1 MAGPTESFQFDTFLT
16 ATTKNY
22 DPILRKNFLEFR
34 PATNILMDD
43 YGHKDTGGGRMWQG
57 VAEYGQNP
65 NVKWFENTDPFAQ
78 EVAQT
83 ALPLQYQWRYLGASI
98 GISRVEQAENRGQA
112 ALFSIVE
119 SRLRQVTRTMA
130 SVINEAIFLDGTGTG
145 GKSIAGLAALVST
158 TPSTG
163 VVGLLDPATNPFW
176 RNTAVTSAGS
186 FAANGVKGTATDVV
200 ETAFNNSTDGTYDT
214 PNAIVS
220 AQDVFEFYKRTL
232 LGTTRYLDSSSK
244 VGDMSFRALEYNG
257 IKWVWDRQ
265 CPSGRMY
272 GLNTNYVHMV
282 VDPTMLFEWTE
293 PLKYTTQLA
302 STRLCA
308 TRFFLRCTSR
318 MFQFVVDGFSA

>member
-1 MAGPTESFQFDTFLT
+1 M
-16 ATTKNY
+16 
-22 DPILRKNFLEFR
+22 
-34 PATNILMDD
+34 
-43 YGHKDTGGGRMWQG
+43 
-57 VAEYGQNP
+57 
-65 NVKWFENTDPFAQ
+65 
-78 EVAQT
+78 
-83 ALPLQYQWRYLGASI
+83 
-98 GISRVEQAENRGQA
+98 EQAENRGQA

-220 AQDVFEFYKRTL
+220 AQDRK
-232 LGTTRYLDSSSK
+232 S
-244 VGDMSFRALEYNG
+244 
-257 IKWVWDRQ
+257 
-265 CPSGRMY
+265 
-272 GLNTNYVHMV
+272 V
-282 VDPTMLFEWTE
+282 V
-293 PLKYTTQLA
+293 
-302 STRLCA
+302 
-308 TRFFLRCTSR
+308 
-318 MFQFVVDGFSA
+318 